1 VTISRLCCGQVQ
13 TYYSGFHSPGIVNL
27 LVLTLSQGQSVINFG
42 PTLLWSAK
50 MLACCLLFKPVLMV
64 QAAQD

>member
-1 VTISRLCCGQVQ
+1 V
-13 TYYSGFHSPGIVNL
+13 
-27 LVLTLSQGQSVINFG
+27 VLTLSQGQSVINFG
-42 PTLLWSAK
+42 PTLLWSAN